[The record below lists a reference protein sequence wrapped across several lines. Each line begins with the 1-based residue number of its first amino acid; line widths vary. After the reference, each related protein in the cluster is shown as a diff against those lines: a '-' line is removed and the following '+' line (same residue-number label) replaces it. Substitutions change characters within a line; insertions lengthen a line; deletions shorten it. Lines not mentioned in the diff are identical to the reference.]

1 MACSVNR
8 NQTSRGMPVAY
19 KNFKSGARFG
29 GASSRARNFGTAS
42 APKPSEDNIDL
53 EYEACE
59 GVSEVL
65 DAVRSKAPVILV
77 SGRAG
82 TGKSRLINYLASIP
96 DGRRQMVVAPTGI
109 AALNVG
115 AATIHSTFA
124 LPFGPI
130 DAQRMESR
138 KLPAVLKKVRRLII
152 DEISMVRA
160 DMLDAIDQR
169 LRTLM
174 DSDRPFG
181 GIQIILVGD
190 FLQLPPV
197 VKREDE
203 EVLDELGYE
212 TPFAFSAKVL
222 DGMPLKVVTLQ
233 KVWRQADEEF
243 ISMLGKIRD
252 GRSPEVAVEWLNERC
267 FRPARDGSKPMMLT
281 PTRSAAD
288 AYNTEGINKQR
299 RARRAKAGL
308 DQTAKPEEIGEFIF
322 RAQKKGSF
330 ENAKQLPVPEVQPLI
345 PGARVMAIRNDPEGN
360 FVNGSLG
367 TVLAI
372 DDDKEEGGKVVKVKF
387 DGSKRVA
394 RVAIM
399 EWEDVKY
406 SWGGEGIEKKIVGT
420 YTQIPLVL
428 GYATTIHKCQGLTLE
443 DVRIDLGRGAF
454 AAGQL
459 YVALSRAK
467 SVEGLSLER
476 AITPRDVQV
485 DAMLTEFLAWAGR
498 NENLDIT
505 VAK

>member
-1 MACSVNR
+1 MAYS
-8 NQTSRGMPVAY
+8 
-19 KNFKSGARFG
+19 KFKFGGKGRYG
-29 GASSRARNFGTAS
+29 GASSRARNFGVAS
-42 APKPSEDNIDL
+42 APKPSKENIDAD
-53 EYEACE
+53 YEACE

-96 DGRRQMVVAPTGI
+96 DGQRQMVVAPTGI

-130 DAQRMESR
+130 DATRMETR
-138 KLPAVLKKVRRLII
+138 KLPAVLKKIRRLII

-160 DMLDAIDQR
+160 DMLDAIDRR
-169 LRTLM
+169 LKDLNQ
-174 DSDRPFG
+174 SDLPFG
-181 GIQIILVGD
+181 GVQVILVGD

-203 EVLDELGYE
+203 EILAELGYN
-212 TPFAFSAKVL
+212 TPFAFHSKVL
-222 DGMPLKVVTLQ
+222 ENVPLKVVTLK

-243 ISMLGKIRD
+243 ISMLGRIRD
-252 GRSPEVAVEWLNERC
+252 GRAPEIAVQWLNERC
-267 FRPARDGSKPMMLT
+267 FRPAREDSKPMMLT
-281 PTRSAAD
+281 PTRSAAE
-288 AYNTEGINKQR
+288 AYNTQGINKQR

-308 DQTAKPEEIGEFIF
+308 DQTAKPEDIGEFVF
-322 RAQKKGSF
+322 RATKKGSF

-345 PGARVMAIRNDPEGN
+345 PGTRVMAVRNDPNGN

-372 DDDKEEGGKVVKVKF
+372 DDDKEEGKIVKVKF
-387 DGSKRVA
+387 DGSTRVA
-394 RVAIM
+394 TVTTM

-406 SWGGEGIEKKIVGT
+406 SWGGESVEKNIAGT
-420 YTQIPLVL
+420 YSQIPLVL

-467 SVEGLSLER
+467 SAEGLSLER
-476 AITPRDVQV
+476 AITARDVQV
-485 DAMLTEFLAWAGR
+485 DDMLTSFLNWAQS
-498 NENLDIT
+498 NQNLEIT
-505 VAK
+505 VTT